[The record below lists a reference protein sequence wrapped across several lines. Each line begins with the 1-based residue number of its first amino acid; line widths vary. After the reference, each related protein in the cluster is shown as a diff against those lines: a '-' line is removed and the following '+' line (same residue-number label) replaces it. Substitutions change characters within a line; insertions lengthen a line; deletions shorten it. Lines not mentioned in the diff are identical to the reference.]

1 MESSPHELVGPVPC
15 ESFLV
20 GEMCA
25 CVLADKAGSCL
36 SEGQCNVQQYVLGCL
51 SVSYGFGQPI
61 RYCAK
66 LCTCFAE
73 ELAWG
78 IWHWSLL
85 NFEWLWCWNGGLWEN
100 SCWLMFHGWEVSWSW
115 VLYSGLPSQ
124 WLSGQAKA
132 THLFKGQHIFHEHI
146 ESIKEH
152 EHWRLQL
159 RSFSSISSLVVQL
172 VKNPPGM

>member
-25 CVLADKAGSCL
+25 CVLEDKAGSCL

-51 SVSYGFGQPI
+51 WVSYGFGQPI
-61 RYCAK
+61 CYCAE

-85 NFEWLWCWNGGLWEN
+85 TSGWGLVLVLKWRPLGELLLINVPWDQEFSTGSKIWTWVFHLWG
-100 SCWLMFHGWEVSWSW
+100 
-115 VLYSGLPSQ
+115 SGLTYTIAPRLHRSN
-124 WLSGQAKA
+124 STEDKA
-132 THLFKGQHIFHEHI
+132 P
-146 ESIKEH
+146 
-152 EHWRLQL
+152 RLGENNTQQP
-159 RSFSSISSLVVQL
+159 RTPREIHTKVI
-172 VKNPPGM
+172 